1 MSNTPFD
8 TREFRNA
15 LGSFATGVTI
25 ITTRDEAGEAVG
37 ITANSF
43 NSVSLDPP
51 MVLWSLAKTSRS
63 LVAFE
68 RSRHWAVHILS
79 AGQESLSN
87 RFARSGADKFAGLP
101 ELRGIASLPLL
112 EGCATRLQCETSFVY
127 EGGDHLIFVGR
138 VLAFDRNDLPPLA
151 FHSGRYAVI
160 TRKADAPPPDAP
172 RKPGWSQDHLPY
184 LLGRAYFQI
193 YSRIRDRA
201 LALGLDEAA
210 HFTLATLLMQP
221 QGATLAQVNAVFS
234 YAGCKATE
242 ATLEALAARSLLER
256 RSGAPEQLRLS
267 ATGRELTLHLV
278 AAAEA
283 IETDVLGRYGEADG
297 LALRNLLRHFVQQT
311 DPGLPDLWNSAS
323 AA

>member
-1 MSNTPFD
+1 MNDIAFD

-25 ITTRDEAGEAVG
+25 ITTRDEAGEPVG

-63 LVAFE
+63 LAAFE
-68 RSRHWAVHILS
+68 RTKHWAVHILS
-79 AGQESLSN
+79 AEQEALSN
-87 RFARSGADKFAGLP
+87 RFAKSGADKFAGLP
-101 ELRGIASLPLL
+101 QLPGVAGTPLL
-112 EGCATRLQCETSFVY
+112 EGCATRLQCETSFVH

-138 VLAFDRNDLPPLA
+138 VLAFDRNELPPLA
-151 FHSGRYAVI
+151 FHSGRYALI
-160 TRKADAPPPDAP
+160 ARKAEAPPPEAA

-193 YSRIRDRA
+193 YGRIREQA

-221 QGATLAQVNAVFS
+221 ASTLEQLNAVFLHT
-234 YAGCKATE
+234 GCRTDT
-242 ATLEALAARSLLER
+242 ATLRALTLRGLVSESGPPYSLSEQGRSL
-256 RSGAPEQLRLS
+256 
-267 ATGRELTLHLV
+267 TLQLV

-283 IETDVLGRYGEADG
+283 IEAEVLGRYGDADG
-297 LALRNLLRHFVQQT
+297 LALKNLLRHLVRQT
-311 DPGLPDLWNSAS
+311 DPGLPDLWSS